1 MDGKFI
7 EERRSMLD
15 KFCMQMAQLPH
26 LYYSD
31 EFKIFLRQTNV
42 DVEKVI
48 KLGHLLFIYFYF
60 FI

>member
-15 KFCMQMAQLPH
+15 KFCGQMAQLPH
-26 LYYSD
+26 LYYSE

-48 KLGHLLFIYFYF
+48 KN
-60 FI
+60 